1 MKTQLKKIA
10 ILVITL
16 VSISCSKDDDNP
28 TPAPAPTPVVYEK
41 ENFLNSFLAT
51 SGLDQQVQTIS
62 DDNYSLIEYLEFSAT
77 QKGKITS
84 LSFKV
89 PATTTLNSVI
99 IRIVDSETGLLVK
112 EVSTNSGD
120 YTAGTI
126 KTVTVSPAIELTKD
140 KKYKLGMV
148 SKSSY
153 ERKRTNAADV
163 AYPIQTGNI
172 KLWGFSET
180 DINTSVNTNNPG
192 YYYGDFSFTFLR
204 TE

>member
-10 ILVITL
+10 ILFISL
-16 VSISCSKDDDNP
+16 LAISCSKDDDDL
-28 TPAPAPTPVVYEK
+28 TPNPTPVVYQE
-41 ENFLNSFLAT
+41 ENFLNTFLST
-51 SGLDQQVQTIS
+51 SGLDQVVQTIS
-62 DDNYSLIEYLEFSAT
+62 DENYSLIEYLEFSAT

-99 IRIVDSETGLLVK
+99 LRIVDAETGSLVK
-112 EVSTNSGD
+112 EISTSSSD

-140 KKYKLGMV
+140 KKYRIGMV
-148 SKSSY
+148 SKSTY
-153 ERKRTNAADV
+153 ERKRSNSADV
-163 AYPIQTGNI
+163 AYPIQVGNI

-180 DINTSVNTNNPG
+180 DINTSVNTNNLG

>member
-10 ILVITL
+10 ILAITL
-16 VSISCSKDDDNP
+16 VSISCNKDDDNLTP
-28 TPAPAPTPVVYEK
+28 TPTPVVYQE
-41 ENFLNSFLAT
+41 ENFLNTFLST
-51 SGLDQQVQTIS
+51 SGLDQVVQTIS

-99 IRIVDSETGLLVK
+99 LRIVDSETGLLIK
-112 EVSTNSGD
+112 EISTNSGN

-140 KKYKLGMV
+140 KRYKLGMV

-153 ERKRTNAADV
+153 ERKRTNSADI
-163 AYPIQTGNI
+163 AYPIQVGNI

>member
-10 ILVITL
+10 ILFISL
-16 VSISCSKDDDNP
+16 LAISCSKDDDNL
-28 TPAPAPTPVVYEK
+28 TPNPTPVVYQE
-41 ENFLNSFLAT
+41 ENFLNTFLST
-51 SGLDQQVQTIS
+51 SGLDQVVQTIS
-62 DDNYSLIEYLEFSAT
+62 DENYSLIEYLEFSAT

-99 IRIVDSETGLLVK
+99 LRIVDAETGSLVK
-112 EVSTNSGD
+112 EISTSSSD

-140 KKYKLGMV
+140 KKYRIGMV
-148 SKSSY
+148 SKSTY
-153 ERKRTNAADV
+153 ERKRSNSADV
-163 AYPIQTGNI
+163 AYPIQVGNI

>member
-1 MKTQLKKIA
+1 MKTQFKKIA
-10 ILVITL
+10 ILAITL
-16 VSISCSKDDDNP
+16 VSISCNKDDDNP
-28 TPAPAPTPVVYEK
+28 TPTPTPVVYQE
-41 ENFLNSFLAT
+41 ENFLNTFLST
-51 SGLDQQVQTIS
+51 SGLDQVVQTIS

-126 KTVTVSPAIELTKD
+126 KTVIVSPAIELTKD
-140 KKYKLGMV
+140 KRYKLGMV

-153 ERKRTNAADV
+153 ERKRTNSADIS
-163 AYPIQTGNI
+163 YPIQVGNI

-180 DINTSVNTNNPG
+180 DINTLVNTNNPG

>member
-16 VSISCSKDDDNP
+16 VSISCNKDDDNP
-28 TPAPAPTPVVYEK
+28 TPTPTPLVYQE
-41 ENFLNSFLAT
+41 ENFLNTFLST
-51 SGLDQQVQTIS
+51 SGLDQVVQTIS

-99 IRIVDSETGLLVK
+99 LRIVDAETGSLVK
-112 EVSTNSGD
+112 EISTNSGD
-120 YTAGTI
+120 YIAGAI

-140 KKYKLGMV
+140 KRYKLGMV

-153 ERKRTNAADV
+153 ERKRTNSADIS
-163 AYPIQTGNI
+163 YPIQVGNI

-180 DINTSVNTNNPG
+180 DINTLVNTNNPG